1 MAQKNAPHLTDVRPL
16 WLTVSESETYL
27 LVEDKETGDILMPLV
42 YMKSVLEANYSR
54 KLSSLKHRTLVLPP
68 ELAGVDL
75 GGTKRKRGD
84 AAEKSGT
91 LYWQWAFEAPHG
103 VKVTVRQALGEEST
117 PQGHL
122 RLVLLPIAYNAMSHQ
137 TKLRALPFFSAMH
150 KALRASSYYKLLKLP
165 LPSQVEAEG
174 LDSGPPD
181 AGFVFAGPQDLA
193 RTFSKYTLSYESCHE
208 GANFS
213 GGQHQGGVMGQVG
226 MMESAYN
233 DPQGC
238 WGNGVGAGGGDPLL
252 RVRVEEVAAEC
263 KKLRADTEATVQ
275 ALHAEVYNLRRYMTS
290 LVNILQVSNAGQ
302 GVGAVGNCNAGIS
315 NDNCN
320 AGISNG
326 GMPQPQQQQQQQQQ
340 QHSGGSDVS
349 HVRHT
354 SHDGISQGH
363 PPGLPREALPHEI
376 ISVGPGG
383 LPLNQLNHFSAL
395 V

>member
-252 RVRVEEVAAEC
+252 RVRPLTTARDFHPGE
-263 KKLRADTEATVQ
+263 LG
-275 ALHAEVYNLRRYMTS
+275 
-290 LVNILQVSNAGQ
+290 LVV
-302 GVGAVGNCNAGIS
+302 
-315 NDNCN
+315 
-320 AGISNG
+320 
-326 GMPQPQQQQQQQQQ
+326 
-340 QHSGGSDVS
+340 
-349 HVRHT
+349 
-354 SHDGISQGH
+354 
-363 PPGLPREALPHEI
+363 
-376 ISVGPGG
+376 
-383 LPLNQLNHFSAL
+383 F
-395 V
+395 